1 MSFHTEPEPPR
12 LTPIP
17 VRDGI
22 ARIVAENP
30 GPLTYHGTNT
40 WLLGTGDG
48 LIVIDPG
55 PDLPAHIEAVAAA
68 GPVARIL
75 LTHTHPDHAAGAHA
89 LQAATGAPI
98 HGWGRPW
105 ARNFSPDIAIADGER
120 IGPLTALH
128 TPGHASDH
136 LCFALAGGIVFSGD
150 HVMAWSTTIVSP
162 PDGDMAAYMAS
173 LRLLQSRHDTLY
185 LPGHGPPLDNP
196 LPLVRAMRLHRS
208 TRETAIATVL
218 TETPATEKDLVARLY
233 AGLPDALAR
242 AAERTV
248 LAHLIK
254 LEAEGKA
261 ARREGRWLKANSATD
276 GG

>member
-1 MSFHTEPEPPR
+1 
-12 LTPIP
+12 
-17 VRDGI
+17 
-22 ARIVAENP
+22 
-30 GPLTYHGTNT
+30 
-40 WLLGTGDG
+40 
-48 LIVIDPG
+48 
-55 PDLPAHIEAVAAA
+55 
-68 GPVARIL
+68 
-75 LTHTHPDHAAGAHA
+75 
-89 LQAATGAPI
+89 
-98 HGWGRPW
+98 
-105 ARNFSPDIAIADGER
+105 
-120 IGPLTALH
+120 
-128 TPGHASDH
+128 
-136 LCFALAGGIVFSGD
+136 
-150 HVMAWSTTIVSP
+150 MAWSTTIVSP